1 MNEFAEDL
9 SFAKIFIFFVIGSLF
24 GSFYEEV
31 IFFVQ
36 SGSWTVRHDL
46 LFGPFSSLY
55 GFGVII
61 FLILLVPHSKKRSIL
76 KTFLYAMFIGGIAEY
91 TASWFFDVFLNIRF
105 WDYSGMFSNIN
116 GRTTILFMIV
126 WGIMGTILVKIIYP
140 FISKLIER
148 IPINVGQ
155 PIFIIILILM
165 ILNVL
170 LSYSVFM
177 RMVYRNKGYE
187 PLTFVGKFY
196 DKVYDDNFMYQKFPI
211 LKDKI

>member
-211 LKDKI
+211 LKGKI

>member
-187 PLTFVGKFY
+187 PLTFV
-196 DKVYDDNFMYQKFPI
+196 
-211 LKDKI
+211 